1 MNIPLI
7 RLLNQQIMV
16 PQFKTP
22 AQVVSW
28 MGAVQAQD
36 ATAMKWTV
44 GLRMKSPGKSLV
56 EQALNEGTVVRT
68 HVMRPTWHLV
78 TAENLRWMLML
89 SRESNERA
97 YRSYL
102 HASRMHID
110 ETTFEKALDCMGL
123 ALEGGHSLTAK
134 DLQDVIEQR
143 GLPHTDRHVRAYLW
157 LAECRAL
164 VCSGTLQGNK
174 NTYALVDERISPQP
188 STTREEALTRLA
200 HNYFRSHSPATV
212 EDFVWW
218 SGLKTSE
225 ARQAIGAV
233 GQDLVTEKYRDA
245 TYYIHTTCRTH

>member
-1 MNIPLI
+1 
-7 RLLNQQIMV
+7 MV

-36 ATAMKWTV
+36 ATAMKWAV

-102 HASRMHID
+102 HASGMHID

-134 DLQDVIEQR
+134 DLQDEIEQR

-164 VCSGTLQGNK
+164 VCSGTLQGNI
-174 NTYALVDERISPQP
+174 Y
-188 STTREEALTRLA
+188 TR
-200 HNYFRSHSPATV
+200 
-212 EDFVWW
+212 
-218 SGLKTSE
+218 
-225 ARQAIGAV
+225 
-233 GQDLVTEKYRDA
+233 
-245 TYYIHTTCRTH
+245 